1 MDPKPTVERISVDEA
16 ARRLEA
22 AGADASA
29 AGAAAGPLLV
39 DVREPDE
46 YAQFRATGAVLMP
59 LSVFQLRYAQ
69 LPADRPLLLICA
81 SGSRSMAAGTFL
93 IQQGFGTVAN
103 VEGGSIA
110 WMRAGLPVRTGP
122 PDEGE
127 GDLPG

>member
-1 MDPKPTVERISVDEA
+1 MDPVPTVERISVDEA

-22 AGADASA
+22 AEADQ
-29 AGAAAGPLLV
+29 GPLLV
-39 DVREPDE
+39 DVREPGE
-46 YAQFRATGAVLMP
+46 YAQFRALGAVLMP
-59 LSVFQLRYAQ
+59 LSVFQLRYVQ
-69 LPADRPLLLICA
+69 LPTGRPLLLICA

-93 IQQGFGTVAN
+93 TQQGFGTVAN

-122 PDEGE
+122 PADGE

>member
-1 MDPKPTVERISVDEA
+1 MDPAPTVERISVDEA

-22 AGADASA
+22 VEAGT
-29 AGAAAGPLLV
+29 GPLLV

-46 YAQFRATGAVLMP
+46 YAQFRAAGAVLMP
-59 LSVFQLRYAQ
+59 LSVFQLRYVQ

-81 SGSRSMAAGTFL
+81 SGSRSMAAGSFL
-93 IQQGFGTVAN
+93 TQQGFGTVAN

-110 WMRAGLPVRTGP
+110 WLRAGLPVRTGP